1 MRIAI
6 WSVLFIPLLLGSCL
20 SSDKKDKDIVLAE
33 VNKEKIL
40 LKEALINMPDGFVGT
55 DSVNFVQEYLANR
68 IKDMLVYE
76 KAVKTI
82 SGNSEIDSLVESYR
96 RSLIVYEYQ
105 QQLLNSEVKSEV
117 REEELMDFYK
127 KNISRFF
134 TDQNLVK
141 GIFLKVDKDASNIEK
156 LRQWCRKPNSEALDK
171 IESYSV
177 QNAVIYNYFMDKWT
191 VLEEVAG
198 SMPLVS
204 NNPSAYLKPG
214 NTVETEDD
222 EYCYL
227 LYVKDC
233 ILRGQTAPIEHVRPL
248 VLSVMVN
255 NKKSDILRKYEQDLL
270 DKAIKGG
277 KVIYY

>member
-6 WSVLFIPLLLGSCL
+6 WSVLFIPLMLGSCL

-117 REEELMDFYK
+117 GEEELMDFYK

-204 NNPSAYLKPG
+204 NNPSAFLKPG

-233 ILRGQTAPIEHVRPL
+233 ILRGKTAPIEYVRPL

-255 NKKSDILRKYEQDLL
+255 NKKTDILRKYEQDLL
-270 DKAIKGG
+270 DKAIKDG

>member
-76 KAVKTI
+76 KAVKNI

-117 REEELMDFYK
+117 GEEELMDFYK

-177 QNAVIYNYFMDKWT
+177 QNAVIYNYFMEKWT

-233 ILRGQTAPIEHVRPL
+233 ILRGKTAPIEHVRPL

-270 DKAIKGG
+270 DKAIKDG

>member
-117 REEELMDFYK
+117 GEEELLDFYK

>member
-82 SGNSEIDSLVESYR
+82 SGNNEIDSLVESYR

-117 REEELMDFYK
+117 GEEELLDFYK

-177 QNAVIYNYFMDKWT
+177 QNAVIYNYFMEKWT

-214 NTVETEDD
+214 NTVETKDD

-233 ILRGQTAPIEHVRPL
+233 ILRGKTAPIEHVRPL

-270 DKAIKGG
+270 DKAIKDG